1 MARNRTRPVRERDA
15 DPARRRRRHPLITA
29 DTRVIAVDIPN
40 TQAASALPWGSY
52 RTTVD
57 AIEASAGLNLFDR
70 IPAALQNEQEGGV
83 DSGPTE

>member
-1 MARNRTRPVRERDA
+1 MRRIRPKLGARWRCGKNFTAINAQPHA
-15 DPARRRRRHPLITA
+15 DDIPRITA

-57 AIEASAGLNLFDR
+57 AIEASAGLNLFGR
-70 IPAALQNEQEGGV
+70 IPAGL
-83 DSGPTE
+83 